1 MAEGEGGGG
10 AWASPG
16 ATGTHTYTAIS
27 FSSLQRDM
35 PGHVLALNITSAH
48 CLLPPTI
55 VGPTQPSLFCSRSR
69 ICIATGSNVFL
80 RLMGTAANYV
90 QLNGLVF
97 DSVLANLYT
106 REEKRV

>member
-1 MAEGEGGGG
+1 M
-10 AWASPG
+10 
-16 ATGTHTYTAIS
+16 
-27 FSSLQRDM
+27 
-35 PGHVLALNITSAH
+35 
-48 CLLPPTI
+48 
-55 VGPTQPSLFCSRSR
+55 
-69 ICIATGSNVFL
+69 FL